1 MNRLFYP
8 LFFSLTLLTSFI
20 SKAETPAEF
29 LPVVPNAEV
38 QDAFEKSQVVAQLG
52 PKYQEYIPFAFER
65 KPLLDIVNTV
75 VASRGA
81 NIILPQRP
89 AELDA
94 LRKQL
99 VTYQPET
106 SPRVTVNEAWRLTE
120 LFLDALGFS
129 IIKKKD
135 KLYTIVKNGGQQPN
149 EQSVGREPLPLY
161 IATPADKLPRG
172 DERIRYI
179 YYLRNLRV
187 PQNPNEATTN
197 ELTEIFKQMLSPS
210 ALVGPGNIPVIYEP
224 KTNGFIIVDKANNI
238 SSVMRIIAELD
249 ATGFKEVVEV
259 LPLYNIPAQ
268 DVKAVFE
275 NLRRAAG
282 DADRT
287 SPFIRQ
293 DPRADSI
300 SYFAADTKILADPR
314 TNSLILMGRESA
326 VSRISEFIQEYVDT
340 PAESAG
346 SILHY
351 YDLQYL
357 DAKNFADV
365 LQKIVAAQ
373 APSQSVGAPSGAERF
388 FQGVTV
394 FAEAREPLRTID
406 SQLTE
411 LKLEGVD
418 YNVGISKDNIYQ
430 TGGNRIIV
438 AALASDWERVRGL
451 IEQLDKPQPQVIL
464 EVLIVDLTDT
474 ENFSLG
480 ATSRNP
486 TNTTNATGPQF
497 LSSNLSPVN
506 AVLNFQTATTNG
518 VTNFTTGVPPNPAL
532 AQDLLGYFNNN
543 INGQGTGDPDL
554 ISLIN
559 GTTQGSTLISF
570 NDPATPGIALIL
582 QVLQNHTTSK
592 VLSHPYLVTT
602 NNQKATIAN
611 QQLLRGTGA
620 VVPIQAG
627 GVETRV
633 VDIPAVIQVQ
643 MWPHISSSDRLN
655 LQVAVDV
662 NQFID
667 PVNFTRITR
676 RVNTDANISSGEI
689 LVIGGLT
696 QIIENDSTFETPFL
710 SKIPIIGYLFK
721 RNTKILTKSNL
732 AIFIAPT
739 IVQAKLRGGLN
750 VYTAD
755 KIRKSRRDASDSV
768 IFDTLRDP
776 ITRIYFTDD
785 APKNEIVRE
794 YLKHASNAPEF
805 ETLKTTRELRR
816 EKSRPLVAPPQP
828 AQQLL
833 PIPRRTNVKEILG

>member
-1 MNRLFYP
+1 MITIFNQ
-8 LFFSLTLLTSFI
+8 LFFCLGLLVTFI
-20 SKAETPAEF
+20 SKTETSD
-29 LPVVPNAEV
+29 AEV
-38 QDAFEKSQVVAQLG
+38 KNAFKQSQLVARLG
-52 PKYQEYIPFAFER
+52 PQYQEYISFSFER
-65 KPLLDIVNTV
+65 KPLLDIVNSI

-99 VTYQPET
+99 VSYQPET
-106 SPRVTVNEAWRLTE
+106 SPRVTVDEAWRLTE

-149 EQSVGREPLPLY
+149 EPSVGREPLPLY
-161 IATPADKLPRG
+161 IATPPDKLPRG

-187 PQNPNEATTN
+187 PQSANDAGNS

-210 ALVGPGNIPVIYEP
+210 ALMGPGNIPVMYEP
-224 KTNGFIIVDKANNI
+224 KTNGFILVDKAGSI
-238 SSVMRIIAELD
+238 SSVMRIITELD
-249 ATGFKEVVEV
+249 ASGFKEVVEV

-275 NLRRAAG
+275 NLRKAAG
-282 DADRT
+282 DADRST
-287 SPFIRQ
+287 PFIRQ

-300 SYFAADTKILADPR
+300 SYFAADTKIISDPR

-326 VSRISEFIQEYVDT
+326 VSRIAEFIQEYVDT

-365 LQKIVAAQ
+365 LQKIVSVQ
-373 APSQSVGAPSGAERF
+373 APSQSNGAPSGAERF

-394 FAEAREPLRTID
+394 LAEAREPLRTID

-411 LKLEGVD
+411 LKLEGVSYD
-418 YNVGISKDNIYQ
+418 VGISKDNVYQ

-438 AALASDWERVRGL
+438 AALASDWERLRNL

-486 TNTTNATGPQF
+486 TNIGCNNATGPQF
-497 LSSNLSPVN
+497 LASHLSPAN
-506 AVLNFQTATTNG
+506 AVLNFQTATNNG
-518 VTNFTTGVPPNPAL
+518 VTTAITGVPPNPAL
-532 AQDLLGYFNNN
+532 AQDLLGYFNND
-543 INGQGTGDPDL
+543 IAGQAPDL

-559 GTTQGSTLISF
+559 NGIPGSTLISF

-582 QVLQNHTTSK
+582 QALQNHTTSK

-611 QQLLRGTGA
+611 QRLLRGTGA

-643 MWPHISSSDRLN
+643 MWPHISSSERLN

-667 PVNFTRITR
+667 PANFTRITR
-676 RVNTDANISSGEI
+676 RVNTDANISTGEI

-755 KIRKSRRDASDSV
+755 KIRKSRRDLTDDV
-768 IFDTLRDP
+768 IFDNLKDP
-776 ITRIYFTDD
+776 ITRLYFSDD
-785 APKNEIVRE
+785 IPRNEMLRE
-794 YLKHASNAPEF
+794 YLQHTTNAPEF
-805 ETLKTTRELRR
+805 ETIKTTRERRR
-816 EKSRPLVAPPQP
+816 EATRPSAPPMQPSQGLRQRPLSQ
-828 AQQLL
+828 
-833 PIPRRTNVKEILG
+833 TNVNEIPG